1 MVCNKGKH
9 VNPFFYHLL
18 SRWLIPGKC
27 IEVPLHFAMDYE
39 KCTICEMVL
48 SFQNQGDLACA
59 RHHFSFLERE
69 ILLGVKSPYHATK
82 ILEMKG
88 LNLDEKTTMIQERL
102 ATFVDRFP
110 KMFDYD
116 LFEEMQQ
123 FLITSKEEFK
133 AIRRTK
139 ELSRII
145 FTLYFFRKQLEK
157 ETTVAPQ
164 HRHLRLKFRPMLL
177 HTSFGLKEILS
188 IYVGLNFLKGH
199 ELFEERHFLSSLSH
213 VMPGVQSIPSS
224 YYVSEADDAIQT
236 FYIEVEKDT
245 QYSFTEEEVTKLKTH
260 LGKEILSRVEQLVPP
275 VFMPRNEEEVMRNIV
290 LLASQL
296 RYLRDIPQ
304 MIISFDEQTD
314 SELCFTVILVRLIGP
329 DSVPIKELFRG
340 GALEKNLSIE
350 RIKMVGR
357 LRRKHPK
364 EATVMRVC
372 LPAEKFLR
380 EDFSVD
386 LLSARIQLVSEIE
399 QALGEV
405 RDYNGG
411 MISKQAENYQLLKKV
426 LGKEAEKH
434 ALLLQ
439 NFFHSIYP
447 AVFSTTLDPIQL
459 KTLFSMLL
467 EAMESPEMTRLQ
479 SKKGKGGLFIMIKV
493 HDFSLRQKIFSQ
505 IEHLNLPSNELC
517 SVHMQIFDAFY
528 LGFLHLHQS
537 PQKQEELMDAVSS
550 LTFAANP
557 SYL

>member
-1 MVCNKGKH
+1 M
-9 VNPFFYHLL
+9 L
-18 SRWLIPGKC
+18 SRWLIPGRRL
-27 IEVPLHFAMDYE
+27 EVSLHFAMDFE
-39 KCTICEMVL
+39 GCTICEMVL
-48 SFQNQGDLACA
+48 NFQNRGDLVRA

-69 ILLGVKSPYHATK
+69 ILLGVESPYHATK

-88 LNLDEKTTMIQERL
+88 LSLDEKTAMIQERL
-102 ATFVDRFP
+102 AGLVDRFP

-123 FLITSKEEFK
+123 FLISSKGEFK
-133 AIRRTK
+133 AVRRTK
-139 ELSRII
+139 ELTRLI
-145 FTLYFFRKQLEK
+145 FTLYSFRKRLEK
-157 ETTVAPQ
+157 EVEAAP
-164 HRHLRLKFRPMLL
+164 HKRHLCLKFRPLLL
-177 HTSFGLKEILS
+177 HTPFGLKEVLS

-213 VMPGVQSIPSS
+213 VMPRVQSIPSS
-224 YYVSEADDAIQT
+224 YYVSEGDEAIQT

-245 QYSFTEEEVTKLKTH
+245 QHPFTKEEITQLKSH
-260 LGKEILSRVEQLVPP
+260 LGKEIRSRVEQLVPP

-290 LLASQL
+290 LLTAQL

-314 SELCFTVILVRLIGP
+314 QELCFTVILVRLIGP
-329 DSVPIKELFRG
+329 DSLPIKELFKG
-340 GALEKNLSIE
+340 STLEEALSIE
-350 RIKMVGR
+350 RVKMVGR

-372 LPAEKFLR
+372 LPAAQFLR
-380 EDFSVD
+380 EDFSLD

-399 QALGEV
+399 QVLGEV

-411 MISKQAENYQLLKKV
+411 MISKQSENFNLLKKA
-426 LGKEAEKH
+426 LGKEAERD

-447 AVFSTTLDPIQL
+447 ASFSTTLDPMQL
-459 KTLFSMLL
+459 KILFSMLL
-467 EAMESPEMTRLQ
+467 ESMESPREMAKLQ
-479 SKKGKGGLFIMIKV
+479 SKKGDDALFIMIKL

-505 IEHLNLPSNELC
+505 IEQLNLPSSELC

-528 LGFLHLHQS
+528 VGFLYLAQDPVRHEGLL
-537 PQKQEELMDAVSS
+537 EAVSG